1 MAVAADALV
10 QYLSSLPPVN
20 LDRLYADSWVCHALL
35 RALPPLARLYVVRLA
50 AAHGSLPKALVDS
63 WPARV
68 REAAKRHEE
77 SMQQLHLLRLVHRV
91 PAAGSGQEQLRLHE
105 AFGAAMLDSLGQ
117 GPPGLAD
124 DASARHGKDKNM
136 VGADELERMGAAKWE
151 RLMSRVI
158 SPPDRPIPLAIASQI
173 EAAEAAE
180 GSAAGAAGA
189 SLQELLEAAGLIEA
203 RNGAEDEGGAGGGDG
218 LGSADGLAPAQQQ
231 RRWRTSREG
240 KRYLLES
247 LLSQVW
253 KVLLAY
259 VSLCRRVSPAAH
271 DAALSLALRLP
282 LLPAATDYPSDDL
295 SELQRRA
302 LTDFAELLGI
312 AFQRKPNSRR
322 FYATPHAASL
332 LAAFDSAAAA
342 AASASP
348 SPGPAGASAARG
360 LEGGWLIIETNFR
373 LYAHSSS
380 ELRARVLRSF
390 ALLSYQLPGLI
401 VGSLTRT
408 SIQHAV
414 DSGVDAAAIVAYLER
429 NAHPLMAAQ
438 TPVLPE
444 TVVNQIH
451 LWAKER
457 SRMAAD
463 RCKLYDA
470 FDSLRRFDEACT
482 YAREIGAH
490 LWSRRF
496 PEERNLHKCSLAV
509 RAEAHGSM
517 KSFLRAAA

>member
-151 RLMSRVI
+151 RLMSRV
-158 SPPDRPIPLAIASQI
+158 
-173 EAAEAAE
+173 
-180 GSAAGAAGA
+180 
-189 SLQELLEAAGLIEA
+189 
-203 RNGAEDEGGAGGGDG
+203 
-218 LGSADGLAPAQQQ
+218 
-231 RRWRTSREG
+231 
-240 KRYLLES
+240 
-247 LLSQVW
+247 W

-259 VSLCRRVSPAAH
+259 
-271 DAALSLALRLP
+271 
-282 LLPAATDYPSDDL
+282 
-295 SELQRRA
+295 
-302 LTDFAELLGI
+302 
-312 AFQRKPNSRR
+312 
-322 FYATPHAASL
+322 
-332 LAAFDSAAAA
+332 
-342 AASASP
+342 
-348 SPGPAGASAARG
+348 
-360 LEGGWLIIETNFR
+360 TNFR